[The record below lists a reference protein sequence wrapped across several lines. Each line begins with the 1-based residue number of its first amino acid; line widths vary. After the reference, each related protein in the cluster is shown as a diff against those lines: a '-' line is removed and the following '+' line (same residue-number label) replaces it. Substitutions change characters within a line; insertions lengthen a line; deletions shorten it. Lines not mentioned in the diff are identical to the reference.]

1 MHAKTNFGLHKN
13 FVILQYKKENMKEI
27 KLKFKDGVFG
37 FVYDAVYGDVSE
49 IVKRPLSKETIE
61 FFNNNTEDQV
71 LFTTTDELAELFG
84 IESEAYVTEYWG
96 DILETVK

>member
-1 MHAKTNFGLHKN
+1 
-13 FVILQYKKENMKEI
+13 MKEI

-37 FVYDAVYGDVSE
+37 FVYDAVYGDITN
-49 IVKRPLSKETIE
+49 IVTRPVSKEAAD

-71 LFTTTDELAELFG
+71 LFTTTDDLAELFG
-84 IESEAYVTEYWG
+84 IETETHVTEYWG

>member
-1 MHAKTNFGLHKN
+1 
-13 FVILQYKKENMKEI
+13 MKEI

-37 FVYDAVYGDVSE
+37 FVYDVMYGDVSE

-61 FFNNNTEDQV
+61 FFNNNTEDNYA

>member
-1 MHAKTNFGLHKN
+1 
-13 FVILQYKKENMKEI
+13 MKEI

-37 FVYDAVYGDVSE
+37 FVYDAVYGDITN
-49 IVKRPLSKETIE
+49 IVTRPVSKETIE
-61 FFNNNTEDQV
+61 FFNNNTEDNYV

-96 DILETVK
+96 DILEIVK